1 MTEEI
6 ERDSPETPLSPGN
19 LPKRR
24 TYACHNCR
32 KRKIKC
38 DMTRPN
44 CNNCT
49 RRNAKCF
56 FAPTPTPKASKKSYI
71 KSLEDRLQKMEL
83 LLEPLQAA
91 EGGSPPLGPR
101 HAAGFSGPYYGH
113 STALSSVGSR
123 EPVARHHLPSSS
135 STSIPPRL
143 PPLDQLG
150 LPLGPIRAEI
160 GGLPSLASMT
170 AQLPASGSPA
180 SVPTHLSAPFPL
192 SSVRP
197 SDRSVLTVPLVSITP
212 PTDRPN
218 SWALPTISL
227 DARSVS
233 PLSSGRSLSPSPSEL
248 FTRYHSNSVS
258 PVSLPRSSIS
268 DRLSP
273 PISPCCS
280 RRLSQLPSPLLAVPS
295 ATSPTSS
302 VQTSLEINHSM
313 VMDYFDYFHPHIPF
327 IHKATFLR
335 DLHRGQVYPPVL
347 YTVYAIAIRASKHPS
362 AVIEGIAQMALRY
375 QKRARDILQ
384 DDYTRPTVEVVMA
397 FILATLTEVMCGDQY
412 RASQHHRLTIDMAR
426 SLQFHLIDQAP
437 TIPVLEHATDPAAL
451 RERIRRLWW
460 VCVCIDTFVAKSSNL
475 RPLLPDG
482 EINLRLPCP
491 DAQWEAAVFTEEPVP
506 ESALKVY
513 DGFRQ
518 HLTLVLTSRR
528 LLNFKADVSEG
539 RFTQPE
545 VLLSA
550 YHDFRRHIDAWHTEH
565 NKAVSQSPQPFTTMG
580 RVWYLSN
587 QIYLN
592 SNLVAMY
599 LVFYQR
605 PDGSEVSP
613 DFRRYAQERCI
624 AIAVD
629 TAKLLNHNQD
639 ILPTQLVGHSPIELA
654 YITQVCGNVIRHMP
668 PSPEFDRIH
677 RYMDIIKNYLMKC
690 TYWNLAQYGGVGE
703 IGGR

>member
-113 STALSSVGSR
+113 STASSSVG
-123 EPVARHHLPSSS
+123 
-135 STSIPPRL
+135 
-143 PPLDQLG
+143 
-150 LPLGPIRAEI
+150 
-160 GGLPSLASMT
+160 
-170 AQLPASGSPA
+170 
-180 SVPTHLSAPFPL
+180 
-192 SSVRP
+192 
-197 SDRSVLTVPLVSITP
+197 
-212 PTDRPN
+212 
-218 SWALPTISL
+218 
-227 DARSVS
+227 
-233 PLSSGRSLSPSPSEL
+233 
-248 FTRYHSNSVS
+248 
-258 PVSLPRSSIS
+258 
-268 DRLSP
+268 
-273 PISPCCS
+273 

-302 VQTSLEINHSM
+302 VQTSLEINHPM

-362 AVIEGIAQMALRY
+362 VVIEGTAQMALRY

-384 DDYTRPTVEVVMA
+384 EDYTRPTVEVVMA
-397 FILATLTEVMCGDQY
+397 FILATLTELMCGDQY

-426 SLQFHLIDQAP
+426 SLRFHLIDQAP
-437 TIPVLEHATDPAAL
+437 TIPVLKHATDSAAL
-451 RERIRRLWW
+451 RECIRRLWW

-482 EINLRLPCP
+482 EINLHLPCP

-539 RFTQPE
+539 RFAQPE
-545 VLLSA
+545 ALLSA
-550 YHDFRRHIDAWHTEH
+550 YHDFRRHIDAWQTQH

-587 QIYLN
+587 QIYLK

-639 ILPTQLVGHSPIELA
+639 ILPKQLVGHSPIELA
-654 YITQVCGNVIRHMP
+654 YITQVCGNVTRHMP

-677 RYMDIIKNYLMKC
+677 RYIDIIKNYLMKC
-690 TYWNLAQYGGVGE
+690 TYWNLAQYGGIGE